1 MYSSTQKFR
10 SSLFKG
16 LWGAGVKPLLGG
28 LEGKALQQQKA
39 APSRQRGVTGVRETK
54 YQNLLKR

>member
-28 LEGKALQQQKA
+28 LEGKALQHSVDRWKKA
-39 APSRQRGVTGVRETK
+39 VDRRSE
-54 YQNLLKR
+54 KRYNKE